1 MVRFPLIYS
10 QLATHWPMMKYAP
23 EFTWTENKN
32 EAMSDEQPRRQASL
46 FIFLINT
53 NLHKT
58 CYHKIRFGIFINYFI
73 NFFLLLLACQVLVCN
88 FHSEQA
94 WEQWL
99 NATENGTG
107 MIKDVMWC
115 KFGWIERAR
124 IEEAL
129 KNHLNDL
136 RNCHYWKGG

>member
-1 MVRFPLIYS
+1 MLQTLLGR
-10 QLATHWPMMKYAP
+10 K
-23 EFTWTENKN
+23 KN
-32 EAMSDEQPRRQASL
+32 EAMSDEQPRRQASP

-58 CYHKIRFGIFINYFI
+58 CYHKMRFGIFINYFI

-88 FHSEQA
+88 FHSEHA

-107 MIKDVMWC
+107 TIKEVMLC
-115 KFGWIERAR
+115 KFGRIARAR